1 MEDIKIARIIAQQI
15 KMGDTIPCRQI
26 NKIIE
31 NAYFQLGISHKATSA
46 ELEKWFDCSPPFTKR
61 IDGKVTKVR
70 KIESA
75 RMKVQ

>member
-1 MEDIKIARIIAQQI
+1 MENIRIARLITQQI
-15 KMGDTIPCRQI
+15 RVGDIIPCRQI
-26 NKIIE
+26 NRIIE

-46 ELEKWFDCSPPFTKR
+46 EIEEWFECSPPFTRR

-75 RMKVQ
+75 RIRVQ